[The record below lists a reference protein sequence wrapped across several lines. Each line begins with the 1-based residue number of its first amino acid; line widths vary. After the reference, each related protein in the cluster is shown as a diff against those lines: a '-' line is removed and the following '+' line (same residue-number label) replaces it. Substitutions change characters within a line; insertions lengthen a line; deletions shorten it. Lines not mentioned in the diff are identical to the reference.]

1 MLFVLRCCL
10 KRNVLSF
17 RIFIHMEVEA
27 TVVELQTRSDFET
40 VNFQGSL
47 ATRVCGDQ
55 NRILSKET

>member
-1 MLFVLRCCL
+1 MQ
-10 KRNVLSF
+10 
-17 RIFIHMEVEA
+17 VEA

-40 VNFQGSL
+40 VHFQGSL